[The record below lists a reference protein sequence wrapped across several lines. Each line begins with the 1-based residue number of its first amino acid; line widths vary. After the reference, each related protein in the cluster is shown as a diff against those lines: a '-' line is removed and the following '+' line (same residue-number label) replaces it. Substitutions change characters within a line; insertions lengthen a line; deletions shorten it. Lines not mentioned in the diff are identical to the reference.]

1 MEEYWDIFSE
11 EQQNREL
18 ERVLLVG
25 VDTGEEQNFDNS
37 MEELKQLAKACF
49 MEPVGTVTQRMEFV
63 HKALYIGTG
72 KVQEVRDAAQALD
85 AQLILIN
92 DTLTPSQIKNLQN
105 ELKTP
110 VIDRTTL
117 ILNIFEMRAR
127 TREARL
133 QVETAKLQYLL
144 PRLVGMHE
152 ALTRQGGTSGS
163 MSSRGAGE
171 KKLELDRRHIEHR
184 ISELRK
190 ELDAISREL
199 RKELDA
205 ISRERET
212 QRKRRGQSR
221 IPLVALVGYTNAGKS
236 TIMNHM
242 VERFVG
248 DEEKKVLER
257 DMLFA
262 TLDTTIRRINT
273 GNNQDFLLTDT
284 VGFIH
289 KLPHGLVKA
298 FHSTLEE
305 IKGADLLLQVVDVSD
320 PGYQEQMETTRETL
334 RELGAGDIP
343 MLIVFNKA
351 DRLTNTANTT
361 GKPRNQMEQEQKLQ
375 NQKLQNQKLQN
386 QKLQDQKTP
395 DQEKE
400 FQQMS
405 LGENTY
411 PRTAGTNKI
420 YISARQPESIELLV
434 KEIIRRVYADY
445 EEVRLLIP
453 YDKGSIVSYLQ
464 ENAQILEQSY
474 EPEGTRLRVNCHHA
488 DAGKYEQYVVK

>member
-1 MEEYWDIFSE
+1 MKEYWDIFSE
-11 EQQNREL
+11 EQQNREW

-49 MEPVGTVTQRMEFV
+49 MEPVGMITQRMEFV

-85 AQLILIN
+85 VQLILFN
-92 DTLTPSQIKNLQN
+92 DTLTPSQIKNLQD

-110 VIDRTTL
+110 VIDRTML
-117 ILNIFEMRAR
+117 ILNIFEIRAR

-133 QVETAKLQYLL
+133 QVETAKLQYFL

-190 ELDAISREL
+190 ELDAISRE
-199 RKELDA
+199 
-205 ISRERET
+205 RET
-212 QRKRRGQSR
+212 QRKRREQSR

-242 VERFVG
+242 VEQFVG
-248 DEEKKVLER
+248 DEEKKVLEQ

-284 VGFIH
+284 VGFVH

-298 FHSTLEE
+298 FRSTLEE

-320 PGYQEQMETTRETL
+320 PGYQEQMETTKETL

-351 DRLTNTANTT
+351 DRLTDTANTT
-361 GKPRNQMEQEQKLQ
+361 KKPQNQREQDQKLQDQKLQDQKLQ
-375 NQKLQNQKLQN
+375 NQMLQLH
-386 QKLQDQKTP
+386 KTP

-400 FQQMS
+400 LPQISF
-405 LGENTY
+405 GESTY
-411 PRTAGTNKI
+411 PRTAGMNKI

-434 KEIIRRVYADY
+434 KEITRRVYADY

-453 YDKGSIVSYLQ
+453 YEKGSIVSYLQ
-464 ENAQILEQSY
+464 EKAQVLEQTY
-474 EPEGTRLRVNCHHA
+474 EPEGTWMHVSCHHA
-488 DAGKYEQYVVK
+488 DARKYEQYVVK